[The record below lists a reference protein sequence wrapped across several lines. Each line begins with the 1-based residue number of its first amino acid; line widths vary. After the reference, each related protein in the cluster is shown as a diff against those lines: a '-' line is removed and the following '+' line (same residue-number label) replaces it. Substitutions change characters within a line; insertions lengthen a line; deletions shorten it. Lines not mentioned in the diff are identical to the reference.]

1 MQLIHFPRSLTA
13 IARLG
18 LAFVMVALTLLG
30 SARSAAAATN
40 PIINRV
46 GSGFEF
52 HVNNGST
59 AVTWSV
65 QAGTKQPVFD
75 ANGILVFPIGSNVVT
90 RSSGSSSQTSFDPF
104 IGGLRPNTLY
114 FYILRAGSTQSSGTL
129 GTTLHRTVVVN
140 FNSIT
145 ITNDS
150 DSTGK
155 GELTFNFRVNGA
167 YIPSLDFSLDLED
180 VVTISPNRSATKV
193 DGQATMP
200 LQVEVQDDDCFST
213 CIMSPPDFRSGS
225 NSDNDWATAGAS
237 ITFTND
243 NTNSVSKSVPYSVNS
258 FVGFNG
264 TAQVSVTYSA

>member
-13 IARLG
+13 IARAG
-18 LAFVMVALTLLG
+18 LAFVMIALTLLG
-30 SARSAAAATN
+30 SVRPAAAATN
-40 PIINRV
+40 PIINRI

-52 HVNNGST
+52 HVNNGSA

-75 ANGILVFPIGSNVVT
+75 ANGILVFPSGSNVVT

-140 FNSIT
+140 FNSTT

-167 YIPSLDFSLDLED
+167 YIPALDFSLGLED
-180 VVTISPNRSATKV
+180 VVTINPNRSATKV

-200 LQVEVQDDDCFST
+200 LQLEVQDDDCSLST
-213 CIMSPPDFRSGS
+213 CVRPADFTTGS
-225 NSDNDWATAGAS
+225 DSDNDWATAGTS
-237 ITFTND
+237 ITFTTI
-243 NTNSVSKSVPYSVNS
+243 NTNSASKTVSYTIDS

-264 TAQVSVTYSA
+264 TALVNVTYSA